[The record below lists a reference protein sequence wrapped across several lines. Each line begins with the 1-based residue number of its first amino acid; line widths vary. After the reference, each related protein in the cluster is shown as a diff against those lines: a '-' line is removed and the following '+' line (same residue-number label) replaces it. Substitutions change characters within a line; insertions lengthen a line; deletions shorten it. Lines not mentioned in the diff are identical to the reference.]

1 MQKRSVTANVLED
14 LGAVIGE
21 VKPRSISQASKTLE
35 HLSHE
40 LRESYILY
48 DRAQEFLKPHRG
60 YMSEAQAKELIH
72 KTEIPTFPRP
82 EGIPHNYLVKI
93 SGKGAGLKYVD
104 PANSS
109 NSVRVMPGK
118 LHSPLPHQQKP
129 YIIEMKNGK
138 AFDKYGNLIEPDL
151 PAAHIPIEEY
161 VYKGEI
167 KKIESKKGIDHVN
180 EKG

>member
-1 MQKRSVTANVLED
+1 M
-14 LGAVIGE
+14 IGE

-82 EGIPHNYLVKI
+82 EGIPAHFQVKL
-93 SGKGAGLKYVD
+93 SDKGAGIKYVD
-104 PANSS
+104 PKNEGIY
-109 NSVRVMPGK
+109 VRVMPGK
-118 LHSPLPHQQKP
+118 LHSPLQHQQKP
-129 YIIEMKNGK
+129 YVIQMKDGK
-138 AFDKYGNLIEPDL
+138 AIDRFGNSIAKSARE
-151 PAAHIPIEEY
+151 AHIPINEF
-161 VYKGEI
+161 VYRG
-167 KKIESKKGIDHVN
+167 D
-180 EKG
+180 